1 MKEKIKEVAKLLK
14 KWQDKTRKEKGL
26 PSNRACDLE
35 PTKEE
40 NKELAI
46 LMVKLENG
54 VMNDGSDEF
63 WEKYY
68 EVVPTDEDFY
78 TFYEHDGTI
87 WVSWNALGDGPLEDE
102 PKEWIEKVLELIK
115 TKTIKQYGRAD

>member
-1 MKEKIKEVAKLLK
+1 MDEQIKEVAELLK
-14 KWQDKTRKEKGL
+14 KWQDQTRKEKGL
-26 PSNRACDLE
+26 PENQVCDLE
-35 PTKEE
+35 LTKEE

-63 WEKYY
+63 WEKHY
-68 EVVPTDEDFY
+68 EVVPTDEDSY
-78 TFYEHDGTI
+78 TFYENEGTI
-87 WVSWNALGDGPLEDE
+87 WTSWNDLGDGPLEDE

-115 TKTIKQYGRAD
+115 SKTIK

>member
-14 KWQDKTRKEKGL
+14 KWQDRTRKEKGL
-26 PSNRACDLE
+26 PGNRVCDLE
-35 PTKEE
+35 LTKEE
-40 NKELAI
+40 NKELSI

-54 VMNDGSDEF
+54 VINDGSDEF
-63 WEKYY
+63 WEKHY

-78 TFYEHDGTI
+78 TFYEHAGTI

-115 TKTIKQYGRAD
+115 SKTTK

>member
-1 MKEKIKEVAKLLK
+1 MNEQIKEVAKLLK
-14 KWQDKTRKEKGL
+14 KWQDQTRKEKGL
-26 PSNRACDLE
+26 PGNQVCDLE

-54 VMNDGSDEF
+54 IMNDGSNEF
-63 WEKYY
+63 WEKHY
-68 EVVPTDEDFY
+68 EVEPTDEDFY
-78 TFYEHDGTI
+78 TFSFYEHDGTI
-87 WVSWNALGDGPLEDE
+87 WVSWNALSDGPLGPLEGE

-115 TKTIKQYGRAD
+115 TKTSK

>member
-14 KWQDKTRKEKGL
+14 KWQDRTRKEKGL
-26 PSNRACDLE
+26 PGNRVCDLE

-40 NKELAI
+40 NKELSI

-63 WEKYY
+63 WEKHY

-78 TFYEHDGTI
+78 TFYEHAGTI
-87 WVSWNALGDGPLEDE
+87 WLSWNAIGDGPLEDE

-115 TKTIKQYGRAD
+115 SKTIK